1 MSKEKKLEYSNFN
14 TYPHYVYATAFL
26 VNGEL
31 ADYKIQ
37 DRERCWGER
46 TFRGSAWENEVWQHG
61 FIDKDWD
68 LTCKYNKILVNNNKE
83 HNNAFEL
90 LEMWLDN
97 SFKKY
102 KNISMNFIYEK
113 VNEKTEGDTID
124 IQSIEETDVD
134 IAKHWSLETRVLDNT
149 IQINKI
155 LQWAKQHDK
164 EIKELKEK

>member
-14 TYPHYVYATAFL
+14 TFPHYVYATAFL

-37 DRERCWGER
+37 DRKRCWGDR

-68 LTCKYNKILVNNNKE
+68 LTCKYNKILVNNDKE

-102 KNISMNFIYEK
+102 KNMSMNFIYEK
-113 VNEKTEGDTID
+113 VNEKTKEDTID
-124 IQSIEETDVD
+124 IDSIEELVTGYSESGSDTD
-134 IAKHWSLETRVLDNT
+134 IINYINAKIVPGM
-149 IQINKI
+149 
-155 LQWAKQHDK
+155 KQLNK
-164 EIKELKEK
+164 EIKKLKERM